1 MSDALRS
8 VSFLNGVTGLELK
21 DASEQGRP
29 CRVRRG
35 PGRTALLGKRAGLRR
50 HAEICLQKI
59 NSLA

>member
-8 VSFLNGVTGLELK
+8 ISFLNGVTGLELK

-29 CRVRRG
+29 CRVRWG
-35 PGRTALLGKRAGLRR
+35 PGRTALLGKREGR